1 MKCSFPELAAR
12 KNVDMERAKSDLEE
26 HQLSCVSARKLR
38 HSAQSKQGNLLMTSE
53 SLAKSVLFKCGRCIG
68 LITISEASIP
78 LTLWKGP
85 DIPILKERKAKYPEL
100 Q

>member
-1 MKCSFPELAAR
+1 
-12 KNVDMERAKSDLEE
+12 
-26 HQLSCVSARKLR
+26 
-38 HSAQSKQGNLLMTSE
+38 MTSE

-85 DIPILKERKAKYPEL
+85 DIPILKERKAKYPKL